1 MRFSQTRDPVQR
13 PKGNPENIPDKSSEE
28 TSDEIKTNEI
38 EPPTVLPELSS
49 VESSEPTEKVTQTG
63 IPPWVEYLKETP
75 QNITYEFQEEIP
87 TELPTETPTYYETE
101 PPAIVPEF
109 FSTIP
114 PVPNVRV
121 TQNGVPLEQDKNTQN
136 NIHNTVSEDIIAE
149 ITTEFPIDDEGVT
162 LSSLDYETEHM
173 VQLKDVPIWNGFIQK
188 QEFFSCGKLF
198 IIYWNIDVPCTA
210 DWGSEFYLKRDGL
223 IWKKYNRFS
232 NGITSVIEYNLKRVF
247 W

>member
-1 MRFSQTRDPVQR
+1 MSYSCLSLKTLSLRVVIKFELSNQHLKISKILPKTLSREVSNVHVFFGNYITLGGQQSIWENGKLLDYYSFDDKNWFKSNWENSQRQLANSRREEREPFMV
-13 PKGNPENIPDKSSEE
+13 KILPEEYD
-28 TSDEIKTNEI
+28 DGGF
-38 EPPTVLPELSS
+38 TVL
-49 VESSEPTEKVTQTG
+49 
-63 IPPWVEYLKETP
+63 
-75 QNITYEFQEEIP
+75 
-87 TELPTETPTYYETE
+87 
-101 PPAIVPEF
+101 
-109 FSTIP
+109 
-114 PVPNVRV
+114 
-121 TQNGVPLEQDKNTQN
+121 
-136 NIHNTVSEDIIAE
+136 VSRSA
-149 ITTEFPIDDEGVT
+149 
-162 LSSLDYETEHM
+162 SLDYETEHM